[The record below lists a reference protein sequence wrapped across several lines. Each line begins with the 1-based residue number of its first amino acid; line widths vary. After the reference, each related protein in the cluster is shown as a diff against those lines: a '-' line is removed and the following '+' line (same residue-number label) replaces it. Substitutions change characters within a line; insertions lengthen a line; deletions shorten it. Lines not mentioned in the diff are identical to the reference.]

1 MFSDYKAQIDQILKN
16 TEKEEANNTPDRI
29 AAAAMYKIMIGA
41 ISKFVEKESCSSPEF
56 DAALSL
62 EWKSAGR
69 MLKYIWSKAEKMA
82 LRHGQMASCCLTE
95 EAVYAWAREYYFL
108 DDREAVMKE
117 RAEKAEA
124 EQKRKEAKEKEAQYK
139 KRALEILSKQSG
151 WDTLS
156 DGEKKKKITAKI
168 KSLKTSDSR
177 KSNKSAAKTIATHS
191 GPAKSSAVPMT
202 VDEKENAA
210 PDEPRVQNNSRGICV
225 TENPVE
231 LEMELANTLDGQM
244 NLFNL
249 LQGGE

>member
-1 MFSDYKAQIDQILKN
+1 
-16 TEKEEANNTPDRI
+16 
-29 AAAAMYKIMIGA
+29 MYKIMIGA
-41 ISKFVEKESCSSPEF
+41 ISKFVEKESCSNPEF

-69 MLKYIWSKAEKMA
+69 MLKHIWSNAEKMA
-82 LRHGQMASCCLTE
+82 LRHGQIASCCLTKE
-95 EAVYAWAREYYFL
+95 VVYAWAREYYLL

-117 RAEKAEA
+117 KAEKAKA
-124 EQKRKEAKEKEAQYK
+124 EQKQKEAKEKEAQYE
-139 KRALEILSKQSG
+139 KRALDILSKQSG
-151 WDTLS
+151 WDDLS
-156 DGEKKKKITAKI
+156 DEEKKKKITAKI

-177 KSNKSAAKTIATHS
+177 KSKKPDAKTIATH
-191 GPAKSSAVPMT
+191 GEPAKNNDVSPA

-210 PDEPRVQNNSRGICV
+210 PGESQDQDNSSEICV
-225 TENPVE
+225 TEASVE

>member
-1 MFSDYKAQIDQILKN
+1 MLSDYKAQIEQILKN

-41 ISKFVEKESCSSPEF
+41 ISKFVEKESCSNPEF

-117 RAEKAEA
+117 RAEKAKA
-124 EQKRKEAKEKEAQYK
+124 EQKQKEAKEKEAQYK

-177 KSNKSAAKTIATHS
+177 KSNKST
-191 GPAKSSAVPMT
+191 AKSSAVSP
-202 VDEKENAA
+202 VADEKENAA
-210 PDEPRVQNNSRGICV
+210 PDEPQVQDNSPEICV
-225 TENPVE
+225 TENSVE

-244 NLFNL
+244 NLFTL
-249 LQGGE
+249 L